1 MNVCRRAVQN
11 DYKINI
17 RYSGLINELKI
28 GILEREI
35 KQDQKYIPI
44 IKVAG
49 VS

>member
-1 MNVCRRAVQN
+1 MNVYRTAVQN
-11 DYKINI
+11 DYKINVC
-17 RYSGLINELKI
+17 YSGLINELKI

-44 IKVAG
+44 IKVAR